1 MIEYLSAFLN
11 AYLTENLLELGLT
24 TGMVESL
31 VRGGLILLV
40 LLLSWVA
47 HRVSQG
53 PINRSIEK
61 FAHYTIQ
68 QWDDIL
74 VEKHIVKRILYFIPL
89 ILFYV
94 LSSPILTGTSLLP
107 LSQTLIS
114 VLFLIAGMMFLD
126 AILSALLAIYG
137 KSAIAKE
144 ISIIPFVQVLKLG
157 LYFVTGILLLS
168 LLLQKTP
175 LYFLSGL
182 GALTAVL
189 MFVFK
194 DVLMGFVAGIQ
205 LIANKMVAPKDWIE
219 MPKYGADG
227 DVIEITL
234 TTVKVQNFDNTI
246 TTIPT
251 YALINESF
259 KNWRNMNLSGGRRI
273 KRYVNIDLGSIKF
286 CSSEML
292 ERFKRIQL
300 ISQYIQNRQEEIL
313 VYNKKHQVDEST
325 LVNGRRLT
333 NIGVFRSY
341 VEAYLRQ
348 HPMIHKDM
356 TFLIRQLSP
365 SENGLPIEIYVFCK
379 DTNWTAY
386 EAIQADIFDHILAV
400 VPEFDL
406 RVFQEPSGSDFQKI
420 APVSYTHLRA
430 HET

>member
-89 ILFYV
+89 ILLYV

-114 VLFLIAGMMFLD
+114 FLFLIAGMMFLD
-126 AILSALLAIYG
+126 AMLNALLAIYG

-144 ISIIPFVQVLKLG
+144 ISITPFVQVLKLG

-227 DVIEITL
+227 DVLEITL

-420 APVSYTHLRA
+420 AL
-430 HET
+430 

>member
-11 AYLTENLLELGLT
+11 AYLKENLLELGLT

-31 VRGGLILLV
+31 VRGGLILMV
-40 LLLSWVA
+40 IFLSWVA

-53 PINRSIEK
+53 PINRSIKK
-61 FAHYTIQ
+61 FTHYTIQ

-89 ILFYV
+89 ILLYV

-114 VLFLIAGMMFLD
+114 FLFLIAGMMFLD
-126 AILSALLAIYG
+126 AMLNALLAIYG

-144 ISIIPFVQVLKLG
+144 ISITPFVQVLKLG

-227 DVIEITL
+227 DVLEITL

-292 ERFKRIQL
+292 EQFKRIQL

-420 APVSYTHLRA
+420 AL
-430 HET
+430 

>member
-89 ILFYV
+89 ILLYV
-94 LSSPILTGTSLLP
+94 LSSPILTGTSLLH

-114 VLFLIAGMMFLD
+114 FLFLIAGMMFLD
-126 AILSALLAIYG
+126 AMLNALLAIYG

-144 ISIIPFVQVLKLG
+144 ISITPFVQVLKLV

-227 DVIEITL
+227 DVLEITL

-292 ERFKRIQL
+292 EQFKRIQL

-420 APVSYTHLRA
+420 AL
-430 HET
+430 

>member
-47 HRVSQG
+47 HGVSQG

-89 ILFYV
+89 ILLYV

-114 VLFLIAGMMFLD
+114 VLFLIAGMMFVD

-144 ISIIPFVQVLKLG
+144 ISITPFVQVLKLG

-219 MPKYGADG
+219 IPKYGADG
-227 DVIEITL
+227 DVLEITL

-292 ERFKRIQL
+292 EQFKRIQL

-313 VYNKKHQVDEST
+313 VYNKKHQVDESK

-420 APVSYTHLRA
+420 AL
-430 HET
+430 

>member
-1 MIEYLSAFLN
+1 MIEYLSGFLN

-89 ILFYV
+89 ILLYV

-114 VLFLIAGMMFLD
+114 FLFLIAGMMFLD
-126 AILSALLAIYG
+126 AMLNALLAIYG

-144 ISIIPFVQVLKLG
+144 ISITPFVQVLKLG

-219 MPKYGADG
+219 IPKYGADG
-227 DVIEITL
+227 DVLEITL

-292 ERFKRIQL
+292 EQFKRIQL

-313 VYNKKHQVDEST
+313 VYNKKHQVDESK

-420 APVSYTHLRA
+420 AL
-430 HET
+430 

>member
-1 MIEYLSAFLN
+1 
-11 AYLTENLLELGLT
+11 
-24 TGMVESL
+24 MVESL

-89 ILFYV
+89 ILLYV

-114 VLFLIAGMMFLD
+114 FLFLIAGMMFLD
-126 AILSALLAIYG
+126 AMLNALLAIYG

-144 ISIIPFVQVLKLG
+144 ISITPFVQVLKLV

-227 DVIEITL
+227 DVLEITL

-292 ERFKRIQL
+292 EQFKRIQL

-313 VYNKKHQVDEST
+313 VYNKKHQVDESK

-420 APVSYTHLRA
+420 AL
-430 HET
+430 

>member
-1 MIEYLSAFLN
+1 MIEYLSGFIN

-89 ILFYV
+89 ILLYV

-126 AILSALLAIYG
+126 AMLNALLAIYG

-144 ISIIPFVQVLKLG
+144 ISITPFVQVLKLV

-227 DVIEITL
+227 DVLEITL

-292 ERFKRIQL
+292 EQFKRIQL

-313 VYNKKHQVDEST
+313 VYNKKHHVDEST

-379 DTNWTAY
+379 DTNWSAY

-420 APVSYTHLRA
+420 AL
-430 HET
+430 

>member
-11 AYLTENLLELGLT
+11 AYLKENLLELGLA

-31 VRGGLILLV
+31 VRGGLILMV
-40 LLLSWVA
+40 IFLSWVA
-47 HRVSQG
+47 HRVAQG
-53 PINRSIEK
+53 PINRSIKK
-61 FAHYTIQ
+61 FTHYTIQ
-68 QWDDIL
+68 QWDNIL

-89 ILFYV
+89 ILLYV

-114 VLFLIAGMMFLD
+114 FLFLIAGMMFLD
-126 AILSALLAIYG
+126 AMLNALLAIYG

-144 ISIIPFVQVLKLG
+144 ISITPFVQVLKLG
-157 LYFVTGILLLS
+157 LYFVTGILVLS

-227 DVIEITL
+227 DVLEITL

-292 ERFKRIQL
+292 EQFKRIQL
-300 ISQYIQNRQEEIL
+300 ISKYIQNRQEEIL
-313 VYNKKHQVDEST
+313 VYNKKHQVEEST

-348 HPMIHKDM
+348 HPMIHNDM

-420 APVSYTHLRA
+420 AL
-430 HET
+430 

>member
-89 ILFYV
+89 ILLYV

-126 AILSALLAIYG
+126 AILSALMAIYG

-219 MPKYGADG
+219 IPKYGADG
-227 DVIEITL
+227 DVLEITL

-292 ERFKRIQL
+292 EQFKRIQL

-420 APVSYTHLRA
+420 AL
-430 HET
+430 

>member
-24 TGMVESL
+24 TTMVETL

-89 ILFYV
+89 ILLYV

-114 VLFLIAGMMFLD
+114 FLFLIAGMMFLD
-126 AILSALLAIYG
+126 AMLNALLAIYG

-144 ISIIPFVQVLKLG
+144 ISITPFVQVLKLV

-227 DVIEITL
+227 DVLEITL

-292 ERFKRIQL
+292 ERYKRIQL

-420 APVSYTHLRA
+420 AL
-430 HET
+430 

>member
-24 TGMVESL
+24 TTMVETL

-40 LLLSWVA
+40 LLFSWVA

-53 PINRSIEK
+53 PIKRSIEK
-61 FAHYTIQ
+61 FANYTIQ

-89 ILFYV
+89 ILLYV

-114 VLFLIAGMMFLD
+114 FLFLIAGMMFLD
-126 AILSALLAIYG
+126 AMLNALLAIYG

-144 ISIIPFVQVLKLG
+144 ISITPFVQVLKLV

-227 DVIEITL
+227 DVLEITL

-292 ERFKRIQL
+292 ERLKRIQL
-300 ISQYIQNRQEEIL
+300 INQYIQNRQEEIL

-333 NIGVFRSY
+333 NIGIFRSY

-348 HPMIHKDM
+348 HPVINKDM

-420 APVSYTHLRA
+420 AL
-430 HET
+430 

>member
-1 MIEYLSAFLN
+1 MIEYLSGFLN

-89 ILFYV
+89 ILLYV

-114 VLFLIAGMMFLD
+114 LLFLIAGMMFLD
-126 AILSALLAIYG
+126 AMLNALVAIYG
-137 KSAIAKE
+137 KSAISKE
-144 ISIIPFVQVLKLG
+144 ISITPFVQVLKLV

-219 MPKYGADG
+219 IPKYGADG

-292 ERFKRIQL
+292 EQFKRIQL

-420 APVSYTHLRA
+420 AL
-430 HET
+430 

>member
-1 MIEYLSAFLN
+1 MIEYLSVFLN

-68 QWDDIL
+68 QWDDTL

-89 ILFYV
+89 ILLYV

-114 VLFLIAGMMFLD
+114 FLFLIAGMMFLD
-126 AILSALLAIYG
+126 AMLNALLAIYG
-137 KSAIAKE
+137 KSAISKE
-144 ISIIPFVQVLKLG
+144 ISITPFVQVLKLV

-227 DVIEITL
+227 DVLEITL

-292 ERFKRIQL
+292 EQFKRIQL

-420 APVSYTHLRA
+420 AL
-430 HET
+430 

>member
-89 ILFYV
+89 ILLYV

-114 VLFLIAGMMFLD
+114 VLFLIAGMMFVD

-144 ISIIPFVQVLKLG
+144 ISITPFVQVLKLG

-219 MPKYGADG
+219 IPKYGADG
-227 DVIEITL
+227 DVLEITL

-292 ERFKRIQL
+292 EQFKRIQL

-420 APVSYTHLRA
+420 AL
-430 HET
+430 

>member
-89 ILFYV
+89 ILLYV

-126 AILSALLAIYG
+126 AMLSALLAIYG

-144 ISIIPFVQVLKLG
+144 ISITPFVQVLKLG

-292 ERFKRIQL
+292 EQFKRIQL
-300 ISQYIQNRQEEIL
+300 ISHYIQNRQEEIL

-420 APVSYTHLRA
+420 AL
-430 HET
+430 

>member
-1 MIEYLSAFLN
+1 MIEYLISYISKIMNETLLKFG
-11 AYLTENLLELGLT
+11 LTEV
-24 TGMVESL
+24 MVDAL
-31 VRGGLILLV
+31 VRGCLIIIV
-40 LLLSWVA
+40 LGFSWIAYQIV
-47 HRVSQG
+47 QG
-53 PINRSIEK
+53 PLNRSLER
-61 FAHYTIQ
+61 FSSFTSQ
-68 QWDDIL
+68 QWDNVL
-74 VEKHIVKRILYFIPL
+74 VDKHVFQRLLNFIPL
-89 ILFYV
+89 ILIY
-94 LSSPILTGTSLLP
+94 LLTSPILAGTAWLP

-114 VLFLIAGMMFLD
+114 ILFLIAGMMTID
-126 AILSALLAIYG
+126 ALLNALVAIYAN
-137 KSAIAKE
+137 STISKE
-144 ISIIPFVQVLKLG
+144 ISITPFVQVLKLG

-194 DVLMGFVAGIQ
+194 DILMGFVAGIQ

-251 YALINESF
+251 YALIHESS

-273 KRYVNIDLGSIKF
+273 KRYVNIDLSSIKF
-286 CSSEML
+286 CDSEML
-292 ERFKRIQL
+292 ERFTRIQL
-300 ISQYIQNRQEEIL
+300 ISKDIQARQEEIK
-313 VYNKKHQVDEST
+313 VHNKEHHVDEST

-348 HPMIHKDM
+348 HPLIHNDM

-365 SENGLPIEIYVFCK
+365 RENGLPIEIYVFCK
-379 DTNWTAY
+379 DTDWTIY
-386 EAIQADIFDHILAV
+386 ESVQADIFDHILAV
-400 VPEFDL
+400 VPEFNL
-406 RVFQEPSGSDFQKI
+406 RVFQVPSGSDFQKI
-420 APVSYTHLRA
+420 SI
-430 HET
+430 

>member
-89 ILFYV
+89 ILLYV

-114 VLFLIAGMMFLD
+114 VLFLIAGMMFVD

-144 ISIIPFVQVLKLG
+144 ISITPFVQVLKLG

-227 DVIEITL
+227 DVLEITL

-292 ERFKRIQL
+292 EQFKRIQL

-420 APVSYTHLRA
+420 AL
-430 HET
+430 

>member
-89 ILFYV
+89 ILLYV

-114 VLFLIAGMMFLD
+114 FLFLIAGMMFLD
-126 AILSALLAIYG
+126 AMLNALLAIYG

-144 ISIIPFVQVLKLG
+144 ISITPFVQVLKLG

-219 MPKYGADG
+219 IPKYGADG
-227 DVIEITL
+227 DVLEITL

-292 ERFKRIQL
+292 EQFKRIQL

-406 RVFQEPSGSDFQKI
+406 LVFQEPSGSDFQKI
-420 APVSYTHLRA
+420 AL
-430 HET
+430 

>member
-89 ILFYV
+89 ILLYV

-114 VLFLIAGMMFLD
+114 FLFLIAGMMFLD
-126 AILSALLAIYG
+126 AMLNALLAIYG

-144 ISIIPFVQVLKLG
+144 ISITPFVQVLKLG
-157 LYFVTGILLLS
+157 LYFVTGILVLS

-227 DVIEITL
+227 DVLEITL

-292 ERFKRIQL
+292 EQFKRIQL

-420 APVSYTHLRA
+420 AL
-430 HET
+430 

>member
-1 MIEYLSAFLN
+1 MIEYLSVFLN

-89 ILFYV
+89 ILLYV
-94 LSSPILTGTSLLP
+94 LSSPILTGTPMLP

-114 VLFLIAGMMFLD
+114 FLFLIAGMMFLD
-126 AILSALLAIYG
+126 AMLNALLAIYS

-144 ISIIPFVQVLKLG
+144 ISITPFVQVLKLL

-227 DVIEITL
+227 DVLEITL

-292 ERFKRIQL
+292 EQFKRIQL

-313 VYNKKHQVDEST
+313 VYNKKHQVDESK

-341 VEAYLRQ
+341 VETYLRQ

-386 EAIQADIFDHILAV
+386 EGIQADIFDHILAV

-420 APVSYTHLRA
+420 AL
-430 HET
+430 

>member
-89 ILFYV
+89 ILLYV

-114 VLFLIAGMMFLD
+114 FLFLIAGMMFLD
-126 AILSALLAIYG
+126 AMLNALLAIYG

-420 APVSYTHLRA
+420 AL
-430 HET
+430 

>member
-89 ILFYV
+89 ILLYV

-114 VLFLIAGMMFLD
+114 VLFLIVGMMFLD
-126 AILSALLAIYG
+126 AMLSALLAIYG

-144 ISIIPFVQVLKLG
+144 ISITPFVQVLKLG

-227 DVIEITL
+227 DVLEITL

-292 ERFKRIQL
+292 EQFKRIQL

-420 APVSYTHLRA
+420 AL
-430 HET
+430 